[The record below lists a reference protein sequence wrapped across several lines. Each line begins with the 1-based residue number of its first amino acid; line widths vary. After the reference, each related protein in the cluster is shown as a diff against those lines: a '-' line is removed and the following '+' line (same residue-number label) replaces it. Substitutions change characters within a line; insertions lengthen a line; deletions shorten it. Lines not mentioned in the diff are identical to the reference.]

1 MTYFAM
7 LGLEAIGAA
16 AAILQFV
23 DFGSK
28 LLITGYDI
36 YKSQTGAT
44 SQTIHV
50 QKVCEELEAL
60 SVHLSQPPATS
71 APLNNREQALWHLA
85 DQAHDLAWHLGLLL
99 HDLKLKKASFKSW
112 GALRQSWRLLRRHD
126 KIEEMKTQL
135 VEIKSFLDTN
145 PAGTS

>member
-1 MTYFAM
+1 M

-36 YKSQTGAT
+36 YKSQAGAT
-44 SQTIHV
+44 PQTIHV
-50 QKVCEELEAL
+50 QKVCEELEAI
-60 SVHLSQPPATS
+60 SSHLNQPPATN
-71 APLNNREQALWHLA
+71 APLSHREQALWRLA
-85 DQAHDLAWHLGLLL
+85 DQAHDSAWHLGLLL
-99 HDLKLKKASFKSW
+99 NDLKLKKTSFKSW

-126 KIEEMKTQL
+126 KIEEMKAQL
-135 VEIKSFLDTN
+135 VEIKGLLDTN
-145 PAGTS
+145 LLVLLR

>member
-1 MTYFAM
+1 M

-28 LLITGYDI
+28 LLVTGYDI

-44 SQTIHV
+44 AQTIYV
-50 QKVCEELEAL
+50 QGVCEELETL
-60 SVHLSQPPATS
+60 SVQLSQPPATNT
-71 APLNNREQALWHLA
+71 PLSNREQALWHLA

-99 HDLKLKKASFKSW
+99 DDLKLKKTSFRSW
-112 GALRQSWRLLRRHD
+112 GALRQSWRLLRRHG
-126 KIEEMKTQL
+126 KIEEMKAQL
-135 VEIKSFLDTN
+135 VEIKGLLDTN
-145 PAGTS
+145 LLVLLR

>member
-1 MTYFAM
+1 M

-36 YKSQTGAT
+36 YKSQTGAFA
-44 SQTIHV
+44 QTIHV
-50 QKVCEELEAL
+50 QQVCEELEAI
-60 SVHLSQPPATS
+60 SSHLSQPQTTS
-71 APLNNREQALWHLA
+71 TQLSNREHALWHLA
-85 DQAHDLAWHLGLLL
+85 DKAHDLAWHSSLLL
-99 HDLKLKKASFKSW
+99 NDLKLKKTSFKSW

-126 KIEEMKTQL
+126 KIEEMKAQL
-135 VEIKSFLDTN
+135 VEIKGLLDTN
-145 PAGTS
+145 LLILLR

>member
-1 MTYFAM
+1 M

-28 LLITGYDI
+28 LLITGYDV

-50 QKVCEELEAL
+50 QKVCEKLEAL
-60 SVHLSQPPATS
+60 SSHLSQPTTTNI
-71 APLNNREQALWHLA
+71 PLSNRKQTLWRLA
-85 DQAHDLAWHLGLLL
+85 DQAHDLAWHLVLLL
-99 HDLKLKKASFKSW
+99 NDLKLKKTSFKSW

-126 KIEEMKTQL
+126 KIEEMKAQL
-135 VEIKSFLDTN
+135 VDIKGLLDTN
-145 PAGTS
+145 LLVLLR